1 MKKKEQAIEDW
12 RITVGDERHSEWM
25 IDTIKKRHSDNIF
38 SMERWNQKIIWEDI
52 EKQANHVDVLVTYLK
67 EHKMPPLLFKY
78 YIDLIHTSLQVLRDI
93 VFVNTGFYLDPM
105 APGEISEQ
113 EGFKKLRFWTMGD
126 LEVTGRLCNTFE
138 RLVKYSLKIKEPEEN
153 YGTWKEIE
161 KRLKGTYSQNRTEQV
176 LGESKFNN
184 TTSWCM
190 DYAFAPYEYREGVWN
205 FGNRIQLDQVRL
217 YIDGF
222 FSLFFQLSV
231 VYQIEE
237 ESLPELVDEMKR
249 SEYGENRMK
258 GWRKDM
264 NLSRED
270 FIEKLE
276 SVPEMKPWVRGVV
289 AVLEE
294 KQHIRSLFSK
304 ADTPYEIDIEKCSNV
319 RGWMTVILIVALLQE
334 YEGEQAVVQEILP
347 FFYMGEKDAR
357 DFLNR
362 IRGAEPQMITT
373 LVKKLVE
380 KDKMP
385 EALKTKSFY
394 NVLKKHGLYTKSY
407 ENWNQQM

>member
-1 MKKKEQAIEDW
+1 
-12 RITVGDERHSEWM
+12 
-25 IDTIKKRHSDNIF
+25 
-38 SMERWNQKIIWEDI
+38 
-52 EKQANHVDVLVTYLK
+52 
-67 EHKMPPLLFKY
+67 
-78 YIDLIHTSLQVLRDI
+78 
-93 VFVNTGFYLDPM
+93 
-105 APGEISEQ
+105 
-113 EGFKKLRFWTMGD
+113 
-126 LEVTGRLCNTFE
+126 
-138 RLVKYSLKIKEPEEN
+138 
-153 YGTWKEIE
+153 
-161 KRLKGTYSQNRTEQV
+161 
-176 LGESKFNN
+176 
-184 TTSWCM
+184 
-190 DYAFAPYEYREGVWN
+190 
-205 FGNRIQLDQVRL
+205 
-217 YIDGF
+217 
-222 FSLFFQLSV
+222 
-231 VYQIEE
+231 
-237 ESLPELVDEMKR
+237 
-249 SEYGENRMK
+249 MK